1 MKFIIFSIA
10 LHTIIFIS
18 VFTFDNKNT
27 FEIQN
32 PGHNID
38 AINISMNLSQTS
50 TAQIAPEN
58 PEEEST
64 QSEPEIKS
72 EPEVEVKPEVK
83 PETKAEEP
91 KVETKPRV
99 ETKPKPAPKP
109 KTIPKKT
116 NINKN
121 KTEPETSAFNS
132 NSNDIIE
139 LSKGIFAAKN
149 QGVKGLEYKFISQ
162 PDPEYPLAA
171 KRVDYNKKVSI
182 KVRFLVG
189 LDGRVEEVKFYNQ
202 KDSLGFQAEVEKV
215 LKEWKLTQVTLDK
228 KPIKLYFYKEFKF
241 EQI

>member
-18 VFTFDNKNT
+18 VFTFDNKNS

-38 AINISMNLSQTS
+38 AINISMNLSQK
-50 TAQIAPEN
+50 IVPEKTQ
-58 PEEEST
+58 EESV
-64 QSEPEIKS
+64 QSEPEIKA
-72 EPEVEVKPEVK
+72 EPDVEAKPK
-83 PETKAEEP
+83 P
-91 KVETKPRV
+91 KVEAKPR
-99 ETKPKPAPKP
+99 E
-109 KTIPKKT
+109 IPKSKAIKKASTNKT
-116 NINKN
+116 N
-121 KTEPETSAFNS
+121 TEVLPSNS
-132 NSNDIIE
+132 NSNSLIE

-171 KRVDYNKKVSI
+171 KRVGYNKKISI

-189 LDGRVEEVKFYNQ
+189 LDGRVEEVKFYNE

-241 EQI
+241 DQI

>member
-18 VFTFDNKNT
+18 VFTFDNKNS

-38 AINISMNLSQTS
+38 AINISMNLSQK
-50 TAQIAPEN
+50 IVPEKTQ
-58 PEEEST
+58 EESV
-64 QSEPEIKS
+64 QSEPEIKA
-72 EPEVEVKPEVK
+72 EPDVVAKPK
-83 PETKAEEP
+83 P
-91 KVETKPRV
+91 KVEAKPR
-99 ETKPKPAPKP
+99 E
-109 KTIPKKT
+109 IPKSKAIKKASTNKT
-116 NINKN
+116 NA
-121 KTEPETSAFNS
+121 EVLPSNS
-132 NSNDIIE
+132 NSNSLIE

-171 KRVDYNKKVSI
+171 KRVGYNKKISI

-189 LDGRVEEVKFYNQ
+189 LDGRVEEVKFYNE

-241 EQI
+241 DQI

>member
-50 TAQIAPEN
+50 TVQIAPEK

-64 QSEPEIKS
+64 QSEPEIKP
-72 EPEVEVKPEVK
+72 EAEVEVKPEVK
-83 PETKAEEP
+83 TEEP
-91 KVETKPRV
+91 KIATKPKV
-99 ETKPKPAPKP
+99 ETKPKPATKP
-109 KTIPKKT
+109 KTTPNKT
-116 NINKN
+116 DTNKN
-121 KTEPETSAFNS
+121 KAETSTFKS

-162 PDPEYPLAA
+162 PDPEYPLSA
-171 KRVDYNKKVSI
+171 KRIGYNKKVSI

>member
-18 VFTFDNKNT
+18 VFTFDNKNS

-38 AINISMNLSQTS
+38 AINISMNLSQK
-50 TAQIAPEN
+50 IVPEKTQ
-58 PEEEST
+58 EESV
-64 QSEPEIKS
+64 QSEPEIKA
-72 EPEVEVKPEVK
+72 EPDVVAKPK
-83 PETKAEEP
+83 P
-91 KVETKPRV
+91 KVEAKPR
-99 ETKPKPAPKP
+99 E
-109 KTIPKKT
+109 IPKSKAIKKASTNKT
-116 NINKN
+116 N
-121 KTEPETSAFNS
+121 TEVLPSNS
-132 NSNDIIE
+132 NSNSLIE

-171 KRVDYNKKVSI
+171 KRVGYNKKISI

-189 LDGRVEEVKFYNQ
+189 LDGRVEEVKFYNE

-241 EQI
+241 DQI

>member
-18 VFTFDNKNT
+18 VFTFDNKKT
-27 FEIQN
+27 FDIQN

-38 AINISMNLSQTS
+38 AINISMNLSQAS
-50 TAQIAPEN
+50 TAQIVSEN
-58 PEEEST
+58 PEVERV
-64 QSEPEIKS
+64 QSEPEIKPKIEI
-72 EPEVEVKPEVK
+72 EP
-83 PETKAEEP
+83 KAE
-91 KVETKPRV
+91 KAKIQQ
-99 ETKPKPAPKP
+99 KPKI
-109 KTIPKKT
+109 KTKTKSISHSKTVNKIELNKK
-116 NINKN
+116 KS
-121 KTEPETSAFNS
+121 ESSSNS

-162 PDPEYPLAA
+162 PDPDYPLAA
-171 KRVDYNKKVSI
+171 KRIGYNKKVSI

-189 LDGRVEEVKFYNQ
+189 LDGKVEEVKFYNQ
-202 KDSLGFQAEVEKV
+202 KDSLGFQAEVEKI
-215 LKEWKLTQVTLDK
+215 LKEWVLTQVTLNK